1 MKKNLL
7 IYNFKNNIIKL
18 PQLLLHHGIS
28 LIIIRRPIDLHKIL
42 VIVQTVRILTRI
54 KSIKNPNFKDVI
66 LIIKNIYA
74 IYRIQINAA

>member
-1 MKKNLL
+1 MKENLL

-18 PQLLLHHGIS
+18 LQLLLHHGIY
-28 LIIIRRPIDLHKIL
+28 LIFVRRPVDLYKIL
-42 VIVQTVRILTRI
+42 VIALTVRILTRI